1 VPDFSFLDDEEHQ
14 GPSIVIRSSG
24 KTART
29 ALPWYAGL
37 AGCLRIIALSTAM
50 FFGAAIWL
58 GSGAWVPEPVQVP
71 ARPKSAAPTVKA
83 PPEPKAVAPIE
94 EPRGLTDEEL
104 DAYADALKLK
114 VCVLIDE
121 MLEIRSTPEFIQ
133 RGVGVGGPHN
143 AWYKR
148 LEALAREKKPQGAR
162 KQIPLAVKSAAGDL
176 QQVVLAY
183 VFSKGQETKFTK
195 TQLPEIM
202 RVVGYEDYR
211 NSRGR

>member
-1 VPDFSFLDDEEHQ
+1 MPDFSFLYDEEHQ

-37 AGCLRIIALSTAM
+37 AGCLRIIALSMAM

-71 ARPKSAAPTVKA
+71 ARPKSAAPTVQA
-83 PPEPKAVAPIE
+83 PAEPKAVAPIE

-104 DAYADALKLK
+104 DAYADTLKLK

-121 MLEIRSTPEFIQ
+121 MLEIRSTSEFIE

-148 LEALAREKKPQGAR
+148 LESLAREKKPQGAR

-202 RVVGYEDYR
+202 RGVGYEDYR
-211 NSRGR
+211 NSRAR